1 MTKIEG
7 AIERADLEQLRS
19 FARICAQAVYP
30 GGDPDIEVADGEGV
44 CGSDVIAEVS
54 EAVHEIMW
62 TTTEAAEQRDADNT
76 VAQITTLGYSSFK
89 WKN

>member
-1 MTKIEG
+1 MKKTPIEE

-30 GGDPDIEVADGEGV
+30 EGDPDIEVAEGEGV

-54 EAVHEIMW
+54 EAVHALM
-62 TTTEAAEQRDADNT
+62 
-76 VAQITTLGYSSFK
+76 
-89 WKN
+89 